1 MLPCVGAAFHR
12 RPPLTAG
19 VDRRPVTMNQLVW
32 TSGRNTRQKGG
43 GGNKRVQTH
52 EKGTH
57 LDTGETQE
65 GIRPSGP
72 LTTTGSKETKEA
84 RMMVR
89 REERLEKER
98 RGPGEQVGR
107 R

>member
-1 MLPCVGAAFHR
+1 MCR
-12 RPPLTAG
+12 RCIPQTAPTDSRSG
-19 VDRRPVTMNQLVW
+19 SPASDDEPVSLDVREEYKTE
-32 TSGRNTRQKGG
+32 GG

-98 RGPGEQVGR
+98 RGPGEQAGR

>member
-1 MLPCVGAAFHR
+1 MCR
-12 RPPLTAG
+12 RCIPQTAPTDSRSG
-19 VDRRPVTMNQLVW
+19 SPASDDEPVSLDVREEYKTE
-32 TSGRNTRQKGG
+32 GGG

-65 GIRPSGP
+65 GIRPSG
-72 LTTTGSKETKEA
+72 SKETKEA
-84 RMMVR
+84 RMMAR

-98 RGPGEQVGR
+98 RGPGEQAGR